1 MKREYRF
8 VKMDCPIAIGRGEDN
23 MIVLPDKRV
32 SNHHARIEYKDGFI
46 FHDLDSSNGSFLK
59 RGSGRPERIIVE
71 KLESGDMLHIGLS
84 GYVLKV
90 AVSSEDLVIDL
101 VLTPSYLERAYIRN
115 DR

>member
-1 MKREYRF
+1 MKQEYKF
-8 VKMDCPIAIGRGEDN
+8 VKTDCPITIGRGEDN
-23 MIVLPDKRV
+23 IIVLPDERV
-32 SNHHARIEYKDGFI
+32 SNHHARIEYEDGFI
-46 FHDLDSSNGSFLK
+46 FHDLDSSNGTFLK

-90 AVSSEDLVIDL
+90 TVGDEDLVINL